1 MNFKKLLCLIL
12 CLCFVFGAVN
22 RSGVFNAAAESQ
34 DEYEDKI
41 SSLDDEIA
49 SYESKLTAL
58 AADSEKQKEYLET
71 LEAQIESVEAKATEL
86 QIQISDIN
94 GDISDLTAEYNQL
107 KNEIN
112 EKNKSIKKANL
123 LITRNQTLITENKDL
138 LAGKL
143 RSAYMNGNASTLK
156 ILMGSDS
163 LASFLT
169 RLEMMKRT
177 TESDKK
183 TIDAFKTRVIQLNKA
198 KVQLEEDKKIIVE
211 KQEKVVETRTKY
223 VQQKNA
229 LVKSQTEYNSTI
241 AGLETKYAD
250 VEAYVASLDQN
261 SAVYQN
267 YISNL
272 EQQKADAN
280 AQLEEFLSN
289 YYATSTTATT
299 TTRPTTT
306 KPQTTLPVYNQD
318 DSETEIESD
327 YDEEYYEPEQDNS
340 GSGDE
345 VYQTSDSWAWPVGN
359 ISYYISAYYLDSSYE
374 ASIGME
380 HYAIDIT
387 GGGFYGTPIYAARA
401 GTVIISDYMDS
412 GYGYYVMID
421 HGDGYTTLYGHN
433 SQLVV
438 SVGET
443 VSKGQVI
450 AYGGSTGF
458 STGAHLHF
466 EVRYNGSAVNP
477 ANFYPGYV

>member
-22 RSGVFNAAAESQ
+22 RSGVLNAAAESQ

-41 SSLDDEIA
+41 SELDDEIA
-49 SYESKLTAL
+49 SYEDKLTAL
-58 AADSEKQKEYLET
+58 EADTEKQKEYLET

-94 GDISDLTAEYNQL
+94 GDISELTAEYNQL

-123 LITRNQTLITENKDL
+123 LITRNQKLITENKDL
-138 LAGKL
+138 LSAKL
-143 RSAYMNGNASTLK
+143 RSAYINGNASTLK
-156 ILMGSDS
+156 ILMGADS

-183 TIDAFKTRVIQLNKA
+183 TIDAFKTKITQLNKA

-229 LVKSQTEYNSTI
+229 LVKSQTEYNSTV
-241 AGLETKYAD
+241 AELETKYAD
-250 VEAYVASLDQN
+250 VENYIASLDQN

-299 TTRPTTT
+299 TT

-318 DSETEIESD
+318 DSETEDEPD
-327 YDEEYYEPEQDNS
+327 YDAGDDTENEPEQDNS

-359 ISYYISAYYLDSSYE
+359 ISYYISAYYMDSSYE
-374 ASIGME
+374 ASVGMA
-380 HYAIDIT
+380 HNAIDIT
-387 GGGFYGTPIYAARA
+387 GGSFYGTPIYAARA
-401 GTVIISDYMDS
+401 GTVIISDYMSS

-466 EVRYNGSAVNP
+466 EVRYNGSTVDP